1 MPNSPVI
8 LLLSAACV
16 AFASSSSVRKPAP
29 SKNQVEHHHRG
40 AQSLASTFDVKVK
53 NGVQF
58 NLRVNNNTGKMTEL
72 RFQNGMTHDFV
83 VLDES
88 GNEVWRWS
96 KGRMFTQAMQA
107 KLVKANDSALF
118 VDEWDGRNAHG
129 KFTAVAILRSDNHP
143 VEERIE
149 FALR

>member
-8 LLLSAACV
+8 LLISAACV

-29 SKNQVEHHHRG
+29 NKSQVEHHRRG
-40 AQSLASTFDVKVK
+40 AQSLSSTFDINVK

-58 NLRVNNNTGKMTEL
+58 NLHVNNNTGKMTEL
-72 RFQNGMTHDFV
+72 RFQDGRTHDFV

-88 GNEVWRWS
+88 GKEVWRWS
-96 KGRMFTQAMQA
+96 NGRMFTQAMQS
-107 KLVKANDSALF
+107 KLVKSNDSAVF
-118 VDEWDGRNAHG
+118 ANVWDGRNAHG
-129 KFTAVAILRSDNHP
+129 KFTAVAILRAENHP
-143 VEERIE
+143 VEERVE